1 MKAAAPKPYTAGL
14 NPRARIFALLS
25 TGLFPVISFS
35 AAPPVR
41 IVSTTPSITEILY
54 RLGAGDRVAGV
65 TNYCRYPDEARRK
78 PKIGTFLQPNLETIV
93 SLRPDLVVIQQ
104 NPVNLAE
111 KMKRLG
117 LPVLELEMWD
127 TAGILKAMETLG
139 RAIGE
144 PQAGTEAAAA
154 IRAELGEVRARTAG
168 LAARKMMFVVGRS
181 PGTLEGLIVVG
192 KASYLSELIGVAG
205 GINVF
210 AGAAAAYPKVTLEEI
225 IARDP
230 DVIID
235 MGEMGESETLTPP
248 LREATLRAWAKMPV
262 LRAVREKRVY
272 PVASD
277 IFVVPGPRMV
287 EAARQF
293 ARMLHPEAPW

>member
-1 MKAAAPKPYTAGL
+1 MNSPARTFALLFAGLFSSPAAAPPA
-14 NPRARIFALLS
+14 
-25 TGLFPVISFS
+25 
-35 AAPPVR
+35 R
-41 IVSTTPSITEILY
+41 IVSTTPGITEILFK
-54 RLGAGDRVAGV
+54 LGAGERVVGV
-65 TNYCRYPDEARRK
+65 TNYCRFPEEARRK
-78 PKIGTFLQPNLETIV
+78 QKIGTFLQPNLEAIT

-104 NPVNLAE
+104 NPVNLAG

-127 TAGILKAMETLG
+127 TAGILTAIETLG
-139 RAIGE
+139 RRIGE
-144 PQAGTEAAAA
+144 AQRGAEVTAA
-154 IRAELGEVRARTAG
+154 IRAGLNEIRSQTAG
-168 LAARKMMFVVGRS
+168 RPRRTMMFVVGRS

-192 KASYLSELIGVAG
+192 KASYLSELIDAAG
-205 GINVF
+205 GVNIF

-235 MGEMGESETLTPP
+235 MGEMGGSETLTPAAH
-248 LREATLRAWAKMPV
+248 EATLKAWTKMAV

-277 IFVVPGPRMV
+277 VFVVPGPRMA

-293 ARMLHPEAPW
+293 ARMLHPEVRW